1 MPRAQPTSV
10 SAEIRAV
17 CRNLRLTS
25 PRRSSHSGIAIA
37 PRPLSSP
44 GYCCA
49 RRWRWYPS
57 RQASAA
63 IVLLRALLL
72 GRLGSRA
79 TQLTCDAGKHLLK
92 RFFLGQLFLASLVMP
107 VLVFVAASSAAD
119 FLYLV
124 RCHRDYRVVGGAL
137 ATRAVIVNVIA

>member
-1 MPRAQPTSV
+1 MPRAQPTSI
-10 SAEIRAV
+10 SGEIRAV

-25 PRRSSHSGIAIA
+25 PRRCSRSGIAIA
-37 PRPLSSP
+37 PHPLSSP

-57 RQASAA
+57 RLESAA

-72 GRLGSRA
+72 GRLWSRA
-79 TQLTCDAGKHLLK
+79 AQLTGDAGKHLLEG
-92 RFFLGQLFLASLVMP
+92 FFLGQLFLAGLVMP

-124 RCHRDYRVVGGAL
+124 RCRTCSYEHKY
-137 ATRAVIVNVIA
+137 